1 MPSLIIRMH
10 DGVAYEVIDHN
21 PSAENAT
28 LCLHGFTGSAA
39 SWAFLN
45 TYTEKHTRLIQVSLL
60 GHGRTDSPKSIRR
73 YAMSQQLADLA
84 EILDQLKLHKVNILG
99 YSMGGRIALSFASRY
114 PERVNKLILESTSP
128 GLNSFKERMAR
139 LNHDHQLA
147 QKIRHEG
154 LAQFVDFWENIPLF
168 ASQKSMP
175 AVRLTQLREGR
186 LKADPNGLARSLEG
200 IGTGSQPPMWQALKQ
215 IKQPVL
221 LICGTL
227 DKKFCHI
234 AKRMQQALEYS
245 QFTVVEH
252 AGHTVHVEQPHFF
265 GKIVSEFILSQ
276 D

>member
-1 MPSLIIRMH
+1 MH

-60 GHGRTDSPKSIRR
+60 GHGRTDSPESVRR

-84 EILDQLKLHKVNILG
+84 EILNQLKLHKVNILG
-99 YSMGGRIALSFASRY
+99 YSMGGRIALSFAARY
-114 PERVNKLILESTSP
+114 PDRVNKLILESTSP
-128 GLNSFKERMAR
+128 GLRTFKERMAR
-139 LNHDHQLA
+139 LKHDHQLA

-154 LAQFVDFWENIPLF
+154 LVKFVDFWESIPLF
-168 ASQKSMP
+168 ASQKALS
-175 AVRLTQLREGR
+175 AEKQAQLREGR
-186 LKADPNGLARSLEG
+186 LKANPLGLARSLEG
-200 IGTGSQPPMWQALKQ
+200 IGTGSQPSVWKALKH
-215 IKQPVL
+215 IHLPVL

-227 DKKFCHI
+227 DEKFCHI
-234 AKRMQQALEYS
+234 GKRMQQELKGS
-245 QFTVVEH
+245 QFILAEH

-265 GKIVSEFILSQ
+265 GKIVSEFILAQ